1 MLYMNGDNNLTHEV
15 LYALDMIETVG
26 SSDDINILALVDGR
40 PGVDHGYGSD
50 WNGSKLLYITRDA
63 RIGEINSLILQD
75 MGEQNLGNP
84 DTLEAFIKKCLEYSA
99 ERYIFYTFT
108 HGRGIIDTKTLS
120 TPGQHKSLAI
130 SVDET
135 DGSTMTLQEF
145 RDAVQR
151 GLAGNKFDAMVFF
164 SCLTGMV
171 EVGYALKDLTDY
183 LIGSEDEIRIVND
196 PPGSFQI
203 RGIKFEEPLMAI
215 RSNPG
220 LPIVEFGK
228 ITIDTF
234 IEQYTRDVRLKDIH
248 GQPYTCR
255 YSASMALVRGRALDQ
270 LAIYLNDLAEYIYN
284 RLQASDGATLLL
296 NEIRTSLSKA
306 QRYPSF
312 MNLEYYDLQDLLQN
326 LAAITRD
333 KHLKKLCLDIADFM
347 KNKVVVYEK
356 HTEDYDSNGLS
367 IFFSNFLIPENIFQ
381 SHQAMYRRS
390 EFSKNT
396 LWDEMIE
403 TIRSGVL
410 SGRHTDLN

>member
-40 PGVDHGYGSD
+40 PGVDHGYGND
-50 WNGSKLLYITRDA
+50 WDGSKLLYITRDA

-75 MGEQNLGNP
+75 MSEQNLGDP
-84 DTLEAFIKKCLEYSA
+84 ATLEFFIKECLGYSA

-108 HGRGIIDTKTLS
+108 HGRGIIDTKTL
-120 TPGQHKSLAI
+120 TAPGQHKALAI

-135 DGSTMTLQEF
+135 DGTHMTLQEF
-145 RDAVQR
+145 RGAVQR
-151 GLAGNKFDAMVFF
+151 GLDGNKFDAMVFF
-164 SCLTGMV
+164 SCLSGMV

-183 LIGSEDEIRIVND
+183 LIGSEDEIRIVNE

-220 LPIVEFGK
+220 LPIVDFGK

-234 IEQYTRDVRLKDIH
+234 IEQYTRNVRLKDIH
-248 GQPYTCR
+248 GQSYTCR
-255 YSASMALVRGRALDQ
+255 YSASMALIQSRAIDQ
-270 LAIYLNDLAEYIYN
+270 LAIYLNDFAEYIYN
-284 RLQASDGATLLL
+284 RLQASDEATILLR
-296 NEIRTSLSKA
+296 EIRTSLSET

-312 MNLEYYDLQDLLQN
+312 LNLEYYDVQDLLQN
-326 LAAITRD
+326 LAAKTQD
-333 KHLKKLCLDIADFM
+333 NDLKKLCLDIVDFM
-347 KNKVVVYEK
+347 KNDVVVYEK
-356 HTEDYDSNGLS
+356 HTEDCASNGLS
-367 IFFSNFLIPENIFQ
+367 IFFSNFLIPENIFK

-390 EFSKNT
+390 EFSKET
-396 LWDEMIE
+396 FWDEMIE
-403 TIRSGVL
+403 TIRIRAL
-410 SGRHTDLN
+410 SGRTTELN